1 MNDRDAFER
10 VRRLAASASVAS
22 RGKGV
27 RLAERLRGPQH
38 VLDATYRRLAGGA
51 PGADRP
57 AAEWLLDNY
66 YIVERAFQLVRE
78 EFPPAFERRLPR
90 SATGQLR
97 GFPVAY
103 ALAQEIVTAGAQHIE
118 MEATVRLV
126 EAFQTIRPLS
136 IAEVWALPVLLRI
149 VLLESLASAVTV
161 ALSVHRTAAE
171 MPGDQIVAACIRS
184 LRTLETTDWNAFFE
198 GVSETERSLR
208 EDPAGV
214 YARMDFDTRDR
225 YRKVVEELAGRS
237 DWSEEAVAREAV
249 ARSRKGLG
257 GRCGHVGDSLIGDGF
272 EALGHA
278 VGYRPRRGTRWRRSL
293 LRHPTPWYLGAI
305 AVVAV
310 LHVVALGV
318 ALLAAGTAPL
328 VIAAGLML
336 ALVPAATI
344 AVSLVNRLVTRAVPV
359 RVLPK
364 MDFREGL
371 PVDCRTMIVVHAV
384 LSADDDVSPLLSR
397 LEVHHLASADANLHL
412 ALLVTLAD
420 APGESMPGDVDLLRR
435 LEDGVR
441 ALNAKYGD
449 GASGPFHLLHRRR
462 QWNASEGCWMG
473 WERKRGQIAEF
484 NRLLAGEQD
493 TSFAGHVGDVSFLP
507 TTRFVITLD
516 ADTELPHGAARRLI
530 ATFAHPLNRAE
541 IESGIG
547 RVTAGYTILQPR
559 MEVTP
564 SGAAASPFSRLF
576 AGDPGLDLYAR
587 ASSDVYQDLFGEGVY
602 VGKGIYDPV
611 AFEASLR
618 GRVPEN
624 AILSHDLFEGIHGR
638 AALVT
643 DVVLFENYPADYRS
657 YWRRLHRWVRGDWQL
672 LPWLGRH
679 VPLAS
684 GGHAPNRLSLIS
696 RWKIID
702 NLRRTLLPP
711 TLLAFLLLAW
721 VVFPGAPAVWTVI
734 AVLVLAA
741 PVLTEA
747 MGGLLSA
754 NRVSAL
760 PFAVRGV
767 ALRLRPA
774 SLLWILHIALL
785 PHRAVVLADAILRT
799 LVRLHRGRRLLEW
812 TSAARVA
819 RLLVGTESRRPFWR
833 EMVAAPTIAIGTL
846 VLLAIARPAALP
858 AALPLAALWL
868 FAPEIAAL
876 VSRPHGHRR
885 VSALSDG
892 DARRLRLLARR
903 TWLFFDTFVGPDDQW
918 LPPDHFQEEPLGE
931 VARRTSPTNIGLL
944 QLATLSAHDLGH
956 AGLLSVI
963 LRLRNTFETLAR
975 MERHRGHFYNW
986 YDTRDLSPLSPRYVS
1001 TVDSGNLAA
1010 CLLVVKQASRE
1021 LVEAPVIGPARWD
1034 GLIDTLDILPQIF
1047 GRSVRRE
1054 PAGRFTALRTCV
1066 EKMRAEAIELRAAR
1080 QGWGPGIALLL
1091 ERGGTELD
1099 QAVLAAIAQNGAA
1112 LDPDLLAEL
1121 RVWSAE
1127 VPQHLEAMWRDIE
1140 LCLPW
1145 EAPDARPP
1153 VVGPGD
1159 VREALAETWTALER
1173 KLPVD
1178 LTLNELPSTCETAS
1192 AGLSRL
1198 EKQLEGLPKDAA
1210 GLDEARAWAERLRKA
1225 IARAHETARS
1235 MLSTLDALAEH
1246 AEALFEAMDFTFLY
1260 DEGRRLFYIGHDV
1273 TADRRDA
1280 HHYDLLASEARLA
1293 SFIAIAK
1300 GDVPEEHWLQLGRP
1314 FARVDGAT
1322 TLLSW
1327 SGTMFEYLMPTLLL
1341 REAPDS
1347 LVGQACASAVRAQIA
1362 YADRHGVPWGMSES
1376 GYYRLDAHR
1385 NYQYRAFGVPDL
1397 GFKRGLEDDIVV
1409 APYASLLAL
1418 PLAMP
1423 AVMANLDRL
1432 DTLGVMG
1439 RYGLYEAVDFTAS
1452 RLETGTTHAV
1462 VRSFMAHHQG
1472 MILTS
1477 INNLIHGARM
1487 VHRFHADAVVR
1498 ATEMLLF
1505 ERPVVAVPRKRTRLA
1520 LMSRPA
1526 PPRRVPLTPW
1536 PARSGTEVP
1545 QAHVLSN
1552 GRYRV
1557 LVSDGGG
1564 ASDWGPVALTRWQA
1578 DPTLD
1583 GPGFRLYLHDLDRGV
1598 SWSLA
1603 PGDGETVFH
1612 AHMVERRQRIHDVAL
1627 LEQVCVAP
1635 GDDVEVRLVT
1645 LRNHTASRRRLLVT
1659 SYAEI
1664 VVGDGAEDQR
1674 HPAFSKLFVESEYVD
1689 DVHALVFHRRS
1700 RSAREPDAWL
1710 AHLLVLPSARAR
1722 RAGYESSR
1730 ERFVGRGRT
1739 VRQPGALDR
1748 EAPGSEGMT
1757 GATLDPIMALSAEIE
1772 LPPYRT
1778 ATIGYVVLAANSRED
1793 VLALARRYRALP
1805 ALEWSFEL
1813 ARQRSEAE
1821 VADLMLDPHDL
1832 PAAATLLSLLL
1843 YPHDA
1848 LRAPAAI
1855 RAANHLGQRSL
1866 WKHAISGDL
1875 PILLVRVGCT
1885 EDTAI
1890 LSSVLRAHRF
1900 WRGRGVSLDVVVL
1913 NERAEGYLT
1922 ETDDHI
1928 NRALAQAGADAWRDR
1943 PGGVFVV
1950 PSARIARADRLLLL
1964 SAAGVVLDG
1973 AQGSI
1978 GQQLARVG
1986 GEPARLP
1993 RLLPSVAQPPAPES
2007 LPRPDALVFDN
2018 GLGGFS
2024 ADGRE
2029 YVIHLEPG
2037 ASTPAPWV
2045 NVVANPH
2052 LGFVVSE
2059 SGGGYTWAVNS
2070 GENRL
2075 TPWRND
2081 PTADEPGEVLYLRD
2095 EETGVVWTPTPRPT
2109 PAGGAYQ
2116 IRYGAGYATFLHQ
2129 SQGLEQ
2135 TLRLWVPAD
2144 DPLKLIELTVT
2155 NRLDR
2160 PRRVT
2165 VTYYVEWVLGATRD
2179 RSQAF
2184 VVPEFDPASEAL
2196 LARNPWNEDFAS
2208 RVTFVAASDK
2218 LHGLTAD
2225 RAEFLGR
2232 HGSYAAPAAMGRIGL
2247 ASAVRAGLDPCAA
2260 LQLHLDLAP
2269 GATAHAHFM
2278 LGQAAGRAE
2287 ALALVAK
2294 YRERATVEAAWGD
2307 LQRHWDALLGAI
2319 TVRTPDPALDL
2330 MLNRWLLYQVVSSRV
2345 WGRTGYFQSSG
2356 AFGFRDQLQDV
2367 AALIHAAPTM
2377 CRHHIVEAARHQFE
2391 AGDVLHWWHPP
2402 AGAGVR
2408 TRCSD
2413 DLLWL
2418 PFITA
2423 HYVEAT
2429 GDVTILSEEVPFL
2442 AGASLEPNEIERY
2455 ARFESAERRA
2465 TLYRHCVAALERGLT
2480 VGPHGLPL
2488 FGSGDWNDGMNRVG
2502 IRGRG
2507 ESVWLGWFLHATL
2520 TRFAC
2525 VSERMDDMDRARTLR
2540 RQADEVRSALE
2551 ASAWDGAWYRRGYYD
2566 DGTPLGSA
2574 ERAECRIDSL
2584 AQSWAVLS
2592 SAADK
2597 ARATAAMDAVAEHL
2611 VREQEG
2617 LILLLTPP
2625 FAGPEQDPGYI
2636 RGYPPGIR
2644 ENGGQYT
2651 HAALWVLWA
2660 LAELG
2665 DVERAV
2671 GLFQRLLPI
2680 RHALTGDA
2688 AARYRAEPYVLA
2700 SDVYAAAPWIGRGGW
2715 TWYTG
2720 AAAWAYRLGVEA
2732 ILGLRPSRGGWRLDP
2747 RIPASWPEFEVFV
2760 RDGLTVVHIRVENPR
2775 RVNSGVERM
2784 LLDGEPIDPPILPR
2798 LRDGRIHDVRVT
2810 MG

>member
-1 MNDRDAFER
+1 M
-10 VRRLAASASVAS
+10 ASG
-22 RGKGV
+22 GKGV
-27 RLAERLRGPQH
+27 RLAERLRGPQEA
-38 VLDATYRRLAGGA
+38 LEATYRRLAGGA

-78 EFPPAFERRLPR
+78 EFPPAFEHRLPP
-90 SATGQLR
+90 SAPGPLL
-97 GFPVAY
+97 GFPVSY
-103 ALAQEIVTAGAQHIE
+103 ALAQEIVTAGAQLVEVDTIVRVVE
-118 MEATVRLV
+118 EFQTVR
-126 EAFQTIRPLS
+126 TLS
-136 IAEVWALPVLLRI
+136 VAEVWALPVLLRI
-149 VLLESLASAVTV
+149 VLLESLASAVSI
-161 ALSVHRTAAE
+161 ALPEERAAGETA
-171 MPGDQIVAACIRS
+171 GDRIVAACIRS
-184 LRTLETTDWNAFFE
+184 LHTLETTDWRVFFE
-198 GVSETERSLR
+198 RVSEIERILR
-208 EDPAGV
+208 EDPAGA
-214 YARMDFDTRDR
+214 YARMDFETRDR
-225 YRKVVEELAGRS
+225 YRKVVEELAARS

-249 ARSRKGLG
+249 ERSRKGMD
-257 GRCGHVGDSLIGDGF
+257 GRRGHVGYHLIDGGS

-278 VGYRPRRGTRWRRSL
+278 VGYRPRWGTRWRRFL

-310 LHVVALGV
+310 VHLVALGM
-318 ALLAAGTAPL
+318 ALLATGTASV
-328 VIAAGLML
+328 VIAAGLVL

-344 AVSLVNRLVTRAVPV
+344 AVSVVNRLGTRVVPV

-364 MDFREGL
+364 LDFREGL
-371 PVDCRTMIVVHAV
+371 PIDCRTMIVVHAI
-384 LSADDDVSPLLSR
+384 LSPEDDIAPLLSR
-397 LEVHHLASADANLHL
+397 LEVHGLASADANLHL

-420 APGESMPGDVDLLRR
+420 APEESMPGDVDLLRR
-435 LEDGVR
+435 LEAGVR
-441 ALNAKYGD
+441 ALNAKYGH
-449 GASGPFHLLHRRR
+449 GASGPFHVLHRRR
-462 QWNASEGCWMG
+462 LWNPGEGCWMG
-473 WERKRGQIAEF
+473 WERKRGQLAEF
-484 NRLLAGEQD
+484 NRLLAGD
-493 TSFAGHVGDVSFLP
+493 HRTSFATHVGDASFLS

-516 ADTELPHGAARRLI
+516 TDTELPRGAARRLV
-530 ATFAHPLNRAE
+530 ATLAHPLNRAE
-541 IESGIG
+541 IETGTG
-547 RVTAGYTILQPR
+547 RVTAGYTVLQPR

-564 SGAAASPFSRLF
+564 SGAASSLSRLF
-576 AGDPGLDLYAR
+576 AGDPGFDLYAR

-638 AALVT
+638 TALVT

-672 LPWLGRH
+672 LPWLGPR
-679 VPLAS
+679 VPLAA
-684 GGHAPNRLSLIS
+684 GGRAPNRLSLIS

-721 VVFPGAPAVWTVI
+721 VGFPSSPAVWTMI

-741 PVLTEA
+741 PLLTEA
-747 MGGLLSA
+747 MGGLLAA
-754 NRVSAL
+754 NRVAAL
-760 PFAVRGV
+760 PPAVRGV
-767 ALRLRPA
+767 VLRLRPA
-774 SLLWILHIALL
+774 SVLWILHIALL

-799 LVRLHRGRRLLEW
+799 LVRLRRGRRLLEW

-819 RLLVGTESRRPFWR
+819 RLLVDTESRRLFWR
-833 EMVAAPTIAIGTL
+833 EMVTAPIIAIGTL
-846 VLLAIARPAALP
+846 VLLALCRPTALP

-868 FAPEIAAL
+868 LAPEIAAF
-876 VSRPHGHRR
+876 VSRPRRRR
-885 VSALSDG
+885 VAALSEG

-903 TWLFFDTFVGPDDQW
+903 TWLFFDRFVGPDDHW
-918 LPPDHFQEEPLGE
+918 LPPDHFHEEPRGE

-1010 CLLVVKQASRE
+1010 CLLVVKQACRE
-1021 LVEAPVIGPARWD
+1021 LVGAPVIGPARWD
-1034 GLIDTLDILPQIF
+1034 GLIDTLDMLPQVIE
-1047 GRSVRRE
+1047 RRVRQE
-1054 PAGRFTALRTCV
+1054 HAERFTALRTCV
-1066 EKMRAEAIELRAAR
+1066 EKMRAEAIELKAAR
-1080 QGWGPGIALLL
+1080 QAWGPGIASLL

-1099 QAVLAAIAQNGAA
+1099 QAVLAAIAQDGAG
-1112 LDPDLLAEL
+1112 LDSDLLSEL

-1127 VPQHLEAMWRDIE
+1127 VPQHLEAMWRDVE

-1173 KLPVD
+1173 SLPVD
-1178 LTLNELPSTCETAS
+1178 PTLNGLPSTCETAS

-1198 EKQLEGLPKDAA
+1198 EKQLDGSPNDAA
-1210 GLDEARAWAERLRKA
+1210 GLAEARAWAERLQKA
-1225 IARAHETARS
+1225 IARARETARS
-1235 MLSTLDALAEH
+1235 MLSTLDVLAEQ
-1246 AEALFEAMDFTFLY
+1246 AEALFDAMDFTFLY

-1273 TADRRDA
+1273 TADRHDA
-1280 HHYDLLASEARLA
+1280 YHYDLLASEARLA

-1314 FARVDGAT
+1314 LARVDGAT
-1322 TLLSW
+1322 ALLSW
-1327 SGTMFEYLMPTLLL
+1327 NGTMFEYLMPTLLL

-1347 LVGQACASAVRAQIA
+1347 LMGRACVAAVQTQIA
-1362 YADRHGVPWGMSES
+1362 YAGRHGVPWGMSES
-1376 GYYRLDAHR
+1376 EYYRFDAQR
-1385 NYQYRAFGVPDL
+1385 NYRYRAFGVPDL
-1397 GFKRGLEDDIVV
+1397 GFKRGLADDIVV

-1418 PLAMP
+1418 PFALP

-1432 DTLGVMG
+1432 DELGVLG

-1452 RLETGTTHAV
+1452 RLEAGTTHAI

-1477 INNLIHGARM
+1477 INNLIHDARM
-1487 VHRFHADAVVR
+1487 VHRFHADAIVR
-1498 ATEMLLF
+1498 TTETLLF
-1505 ERPVVAVPRKRTRLA
+1505 ERPAVAAPKTLTRLVLA
-1520 LMSRPA
+1520 MPRPA
-1526 PPRRVPLTPW
+1526 PLRRAPLAPW
-1536 PARSGTEVP
+1536 SARSGTGIP

-1557 LVSDGGG
+1557 LVSEGGG
-1564 ASDWGPVALTRWQA
+1564 GSDWGAVALTRWQA
-1578 DPTLD
+1578 DRTLD
-1583 GPGFRLYLHDLDRGV
+1583 GPGFRVYLRDLDRRL
-1598 SWSLA
+1598 SWSVT
-1603 PGDGETVFH
+1603 PGDGELVFH
-1612 AHMVERRQRIHDVAL
+1612 AHMVERRQRVHDIAL
-1627 LEQVCVAP
+1627 HEQVCVAP
-1635 GDDVEVRLVT
+1635 DDDIEVRLVT
-1645 LRNHTASRRRLLVT
+1645 LRNHTASRRRLVVT
-1659 SYAEI
+1659 SYAEV
-1664 VVGDGAEDQR
+1664 VVGDAAEDQR

-1689 DVHALVFHRRS
+1689 DLHALVFHRRPP
-1700 RSAREPDAWL
+1700 SARKPDAWL

-1722 RAGYESSR
+1722 AAGYESSR

-1739 VRQPGALDR
+1739 VRQPGAFDR
-1748 EAPGSEGMT
+1748 DEPTGAGMT

-1772 LPPYRT
+1772 LPAYHA

-1793 VLALARRYRALP
+1793 VLALARRYRSLP
-1805 ALEWSFEL
+1805 TLEWSFEL

-1821 VADLMLDPHDL
+1821 VADLALSSQDL
-1832 PAAATLLSLLL
+1832 PAVAMLLSLLL
-1843 YPHDA
+1843 YSHDA
-1848 LRAPAAI
+1848 LRAPAGI
-1855 RAANHLGQRSL
+1855 LAANRLGQRSL
-1866 WKHAISGDL
+1866 WKYALSGDL
-1875 PILLVRVGCT
+1875 PILLVRIGSA
-1885 EDTAI
+1885 EDAAI

-1900 WRGRGVSLDVVVL
+1900 WRGRGVSVDVVIL

-1922 ETDDHI
+1922 ETDDHV
-1928 NRALAQAGADAWRDR
+1928 NRAITQAGADAWRDR
-1943 PGGVFVV
+1943 PGGVFVI
-1950 PSARIARADRLLLL
+1950 PSARIAEADRILLL
-1964 SAAGVVLDG
+1964 SAARVVLDG
-1973 AQGSI
+1973 TQGSI
-1978 GQQLARVG
+1978 GQQLARMG
-1986 GEPARLP
+1986 AEPARLP
-1993 RLLPSVAQPPAPES
+1993 RLVPSLAQPPASES
-2007 LPRPDALVFDN
+2007 LPRPDTLVFDN

-2037 ASTPAPWV
+2037 TSTPAPWV
-2045 NVVANPH
+2045 NVVANRH

-2059 SGGGYTWAVNS
+2059 SGGGYTWAENS

-2081 PTADEPGEVLYLRD
+2081 PTADEPGEVVYLRD
-2095 EETGVVWTPTPRPT
+2095 EETGAVWTPTPRPT
-2109 PAGGAYQ
+2109 PADGGYQ
-2116 IRYGAGYATFLHQ
+2116 IRYGAGYATFVHR
-2129 SQGLEQ
+2129 SHGLEQ
-2135 TLRLWVPAD
+2135 TLRLWVPPD
-2144 DPLKLIELTVT
+2144 DPIKLVELRLT

-2160 PRRVT
+2160 PRRLT

-2196 LARNPWNEDFAS
+2196 LARSPWNEDFAD
-2208 RVTFVAASDK
+2208 RVAFVAASDK

-2225 RAEFLGR
+2225 RTEFLGR
-2232 HGSYAAPAAMGRIGL
+2232 HGHYAAPAAMERIGL

-2269 GATAHAHFM
+2269 GATAQVHFM
-2278 LGQAAGRAE
+2278 LGQAAGRDE
-2287 ALALVAK
+2287 ALGLVTK
-2294 YRERATVEAAWGD
+2294 YRERATVEAAWAD
-2307 LQRHWDALLGAI
+2307 LQRHWDAVLGTV
-2319 TVRTPDPALDL
+2319 TVRTPDPALDV
-2330 MLNRWLLYQVVSSRV
+2330 MLNRWLLYQVLSSRV
-2345 WGRTGYFQSSG
+2345 WGRTGYYQSSG
-2356 AFGFRDQLQDV
+2356 AVGFRDQLQDV

-2377 CRHHIVEAARHQFE
+2377 CRDHILEAARHQFE
-2391 AGDVLHWWHPP
+2391 EGDVLHWWHPP

-2429 GDVTILSEEVPFL
+2429 GDDTILSEEVAFL
-2442 AGASLEPNEIERY
+2442 AGAPLEPNEVERY
-2455 ARFESAERRA
+2455 ARFEPCERRA
-2465 TLYRHCVAALERGLT
+2465 PLYRHCVAALERGLT
-2480 VGPHGLPL
+2480 AGPHGLPL

-2502 IRGRG
+2502 IGGRG

-2525 VSERMDDMDRARTLR
+2525 VSERMGDTDRARTLR
-2540 RQADEVRSALE
+2540 RQAEELRTALE

-2574 ERAECRIDSL
+2574 QRVECRIDSL

-2597 ARATAAMDAVAEHL
+2597 PRAASSMDAVAEHL
-2611 VREQEG
+2611 VREEDG
-2617 LILLLTPP
+2617 LILLLVPP
-2625 FAGPEQDPGYI
+2625 FASSEQDPGYI

-2660 LAELG
+2660 LVERG

-2680 RHALTGDA
+2680 HHALTRGA
-2688 AARYRAEPYVLA
+2688 VVTYRAEPYVMA
-2700 SDVYAAAPWIGRGGW
+2700 ADVYAAPPWTGRGGW

-2720 AAAWAYRLGVEA
+2720 AAAWAYRLGIEA
-2732 ILGLRPSRGGWRLDP
+2732 ILGLRPSRAGWRLDP
-2747 RIPASWPEFEVFV
+2747 HIPASWPEFEMAV
-2760 RDGLTVVHIRVENPR
+2760 RDGLTVLHIRVENPR

-2798 LRDGRIHDVRVT
+2798 LKDGRTHEVRVT

>member
-1 MNDRDAFER
+1 M
-10 VRRLAASASVAS
+10 AS

-27 RLAERLRGPQH
+27 RLAERLRGPQEA
-38 VLDATYRRLAGGA
+38 LDATYRRLAGGV

-90 SATGQLR
+90 SSTGQLR

-118 MEATVRLV
+118 MEATVRFI
-126 EAFQTIRPLS
+126 EAFQTVRPLS
-136 IAEVWALPVLLRI
+136 VAEVWALPVLLRI
-149 VLLESLASAVTV
+149 VQLEALASAVAVTLPV
-161 ALSVHRTAAE
+161 EEPAEATTA
-171 MPGDQIVAACIRS
+171 DHIVAACIRS

-198 GVSETERSLR
+198 GVSETERILR
-208 EDPAGV
+208 EDPAGA

-225 YRKVVEELAGRS
+225 YRKVVEELAARS

-249 ARSRKGLG
+249 ARSRKSVG
-257 GRCGHVGDSLIGDGF
+257 GRRGHVGYHLIDDGF

-278 VGYRPRRGTRWRRSL
+278 VGYRPGWGTRSRRFL
-293 LRHPTPWYLGAI
+293 LRYPTLSYLGAI
-305 AVVAV
+305 ALVAL
-310 LHVVALGV
+310 LHLMALGV
-318 ALLAAGTAPL
+318 ALLATGAEP
-328 VIAAGLML
+328 VIVVAGLVL
-336 ALVPAATI
+336 ALVPAATV
-344 AVSLVNRLVTRAVPV
+344 AVSLVNRLVTRVVPV

-384 LSADDDVSPLLSR
+384 LSPEDDISPLLSR
-397 LEVHHLASADANLHL
+397 FEIHGLASADANLHL

-420 APGESMPGDVDLLRR
+420 APEESMPGDVDLLRR
-435 LEDGVR
+435 LEEGVC
-441 ALNAKYGD
+441 ALNARYGH
-449 GASGPFHLLHRRR
+449 GGSGPFHLLHRRR
-462 QWNASEGCWMG
+462 LWNAGEGCWLG
-473 WERKRGQIAEF
+473 WERKRGQLAEF
-484 NRLLAGEQD
+484 NRLLAGD
-493 TSFAGHVGDVSFLP
+493 HGTISARHVGDPSFLS

-516 ADTELPHGAARRLI
+516 ADTELPRGAAHRLV

-541 IESGIG
+541 IETGTG
-547 RVTAGYTILQPR
+547 RVTAGYTVLQPR

-564 SGAAASPFSRLF
+564 SGTAASSFSRLF

-672 LPWLGRH
+672 LPWLRRQ
-679 VPLAS
+679 VPLAA
-684 GGHAPNRLSLIS
+684 GGRAPNRLSLIS

-721 VVFPGAPAVWTVI
+721 VVFPGPPAVWTMI

-741 PVLTEA
+741 PLLTEA

-754 NRVSAL
+754 NRVAAL
-760 PFAVRGV
+760 PPAVRGV

-774 SLLWILHIALL
+774 SALWILHIALL

-799 LVRLHRGRRLLEW
+799 LVRLRRGRRLLEW

-819 RLLVGTESRRPFWR
+819 RLLVGTESHRPFWR

-846 VLLAIARPAALP
+846 VLLAICRPAALP
-858 AALPLAALWL
+858 AALPLVALWL
-868 FAPEIAAL
+868 FAPEIAAA
-876 VSRPHGHRR
+876 VSRPRRRR
-885 VSALSDG
+885 VAALSEG

-903 TWLFFDTFVGPDDQW
+903 TWLFFDRFVGPDDQW
-918 LPPDHFQEEPLGE
+918 LPPDHFQEEPRGE

-1021 LVEAPVIGPARWD
+1021 LIEAPVIGPARWD
-1034 GLIDTLDILPQIF
+1034 GLIDTLDILPQVF
-1047 GRSVRRE
+1047 ERGVRPE
-1054 PAGRFTALRTCV
+1054 HAGRFTALRTCV
-1066 EKMRAEAIELRAAR
+1066 EKMRAEAIELKAAR
-1080 QGWGPGIALLL
+1080 PAWGPGIASLL

-1099 QAVLAAIAQNGAA
+1099 QAVLAAIAQDVAG
-1112 LDPDLLAEL
+1112 LDPDLLSEL

-1159 VREALAETWTALER
+1159 VRKALAETWTALER
-1173 KLPVD
+1173 NLPVD
-1178 LTLNELPSTCETAS
+1178 PTLNELPSTCETAS
-1192 AGLSRL
+1192 TGLSRL
-1198 EKQLEGLPKDAA
+1198 ETQLDGLPDNAA
-1210 GLDEARAWAERLRKA
+1210 GLAEARAWAERLQKA

-1246 AEALFEAMDFTFLY
+1246 AEALFDAMDFTFLY

-1314 FARVDGAT
+1314 LARVDGAT

-1341 REAPDS
+1341 CEAPDS
-1347 LVGQACASAVRAQIA
+1347 VMGRACAAAVQTQIA
-1362 YADRHGVPWGMSES
+1362 YAARRGVPWGMSES
-1376 GYYRLDAHR
+1376 GYYRFDAQR

-1397 GFKRGLEDDIVV
+1397 GFKRGLVDDIVV

-1418 PLAMP
+1418 PFALP

-1432 DTLGVMG
+1432 DTLGALG

-1452 RLETGTTHAV
+1452 RLEAGTTHAI

-1477 INNLIHGARM
+1477 INNLIHAKRM
-1487 VHRFHADAVVR
+1487 VDRFHADAIVR
-1498 ATEMLLF
+1498 TTEALLF
-1505 ERPVVAVPRKRTRLA
+1505 ERPAIGAKKRVRVVPVR
-1520 LMSRPA
+1520 SRPA
-1526 PPRRVPLTPW
+1526 PTPRVSLAPW
-1536 PARSGTEVP
+1536 QAHPGAGVP

-1564 ASDWGPVALTRWQA
+1564 GSDWGGVALTRWQA
-1578 DPTLD
+1578 DSTLD
-1583 GPGFRLYLHDLDRGV
+1583 SPGFRLYLRDLDGRL
-1598 SWSLA
+1598 SWSLT
-1603 PGDGETVFH
+1603 PGDGELVFH
-1612 AHMVERRQRIHDVAL
+1612 AHMVERRQRVHDIAL
-1627 LEQVCVAP
+1627 HEQVCVAP
-1635 GDDVEVRLVT
+1635 SDDVEIRLVT

-1664 VVGDGAEDQR
+1664 VVGDAAEDQR

-1689 DVHALVFHRRS
+1689 DLHALVFHRRP
-1700 RSAREPDAWL
+1700 RSARKPDAWL

-1722 RAGYESSR
+1722 PAGYESSR

-1739 VRQPGALDR
+1739 ARQPGALDR
-1748 EAPGSEGMT
+1748 EGPTGAGMT
-1757 GATLDPIMALSAEIE
+1757 GPTLDPIMALSTEIE
-1772 LPPYRT
+1772 LPAYR
-1778 ATIGYVVLAANSRED
+1778 AVTIAYVVLAANSRED
-1793 VLALARRYRALP
+1793 VLTLARRHRSLP

-1821 VADLMLDPHDL
+1821 VVDLTLAPQDL
-1832 PAAATLLSLLL
+1832 KAAAMLLSLLL

-1848 LRAPAAI
+1848 LRAPTAI
-1855 RAANHLGQRSL
+1855 LTANRLGQRSL

-1875 PILLVRVGCT
+1875 PILLVRVGST

-1900 WRGRGVSLDVVVL
+1900 WRGRGVSLDVVIL

-1928 NRALAQAGADAWRDR
+1928 NRAIAQAGADAWRDR

-1950 PSARIARADRLLLL
+1950 PSARIAEADRILLL
-1964 SAAGVVLDG
+1964 SAARVVLDG

-1978 GQQLARVG
+1978 SQQLARMG

-1993 RLLPSVAQPPAPES
+1993 RLVPSVAQPPAPES
-2007 LPRPDALVFDN
+2007 LSRPDALVFDN

-2045 NVVANPH
+2045 NVVANQH

-2081 PTADEPGEVLYLRD
+2081 PIADEPGEVLYLRD

-2109 PAGGAYQ
+2109 PADGAYQ
-2116 IRYGAGYATFLHQ
+2116 IRYGAGYATFLHE
-2129 SQGLEQ
+2129 SHGLGQ

-2144 DPLKLIELTVT
+2144 DPLKLVELTLT

-2184 VVPEFDPASEAL
+2184 VIPEFDPASEAL
-2196 LARNPWNEDFAS
+2196 LARNPWNEDFAD
-2208 RVTFVAASDK
+2208 RVAFVAASNK

-2225 RAEFLGR
+2225 RTEFLGR

-2260 LQLHLDLAP
+2260 LQVHLDLAP

-2287 ALALVAK
+2287 ALGLVAK

-2330 MLNRWLLYQVVSSRV
+2330 MLNRWLLYQVLSSRV

-2377 CRHHIVEAARHQFE
+2377 CRNHLLEAARHQFE

-2402 AGAGVR
+2402 TGAGVR

-2429 GDVTILSEEVPFL
+2429 GDDTILSEEVPFL
-2442 AGASLEPNEIERY
+2442 AGAALEPNEVERY
-2455 ARFESAERRA
+2455 ARFEPGERRA

-2480 VGPHGLPL
+2480 AGPHGLPL
-2488 FGSGDWNDGMNRVG
+2488 FGSGDWNDGMNLVG
-2502 IRGRG
+2502 IGGRG

-2540 RQADEVRSALE
+2540 RQADELRSALE

-2597 ARATAAMDAVAEHL
+2597 PRAASAMEAVAEHL
-2611 VREQEG
+2611 VREQDG

-2651 HAALWVLWA
+2651 HAAMWVLWA

-2688 AARYRAEPYVLA
+2688 AARYRTEPYVLA

-2747 RIPASWPEFEVFV
+2747 RIPASWTEFEVFV

-2798 LRDGRIHDVRVT
+2798 LRDGRIHEVRVT